1 MGDHLAG
8 HNLVLILELG
18 THVSKVVVK
27 LLSFALRG
35 FFSRFSGL
43 HNIETAE
50 LHARD
55 QKVAGSIPVWGSE
68 TFFWICDKA

>member
-18 THVSKVVVK
+18 THVSRVVVK

-35 FFSRFSGL
+35 FFSMFSSL

-50 LHARD
+50 LHAY
-55 QKVAGSIPVWGSE
+55 VAR
-68 TFFWICDKA
+68 TNQYT